1 MGVHLT
7 LVSARSGSHLGTRAE
22 VIESRCGP
30 RDFRGVL
37 ALAVR
42 GLLDTSA
49 RGAMV
54 TIDRALRRFC
64 VGLLALAWSIGGPAV
79 VSVVRAAPE
88 QGDASPSPP
97 NVAPE
102 DAGAADGSPPVPATE
117 TQALRGEIARQQKE
131 LQDTRRLA
139 AEAQK
144 AAEDARQAA
153 ATAQKAAEDANAG
166 ASEGKPDVLRIYGFT
181 EVGFERLWLNEAKF
195 LGPTP
200 PAANASSFVLG
211 NLDFY
216 FDAQPIRDWRSLVEI
231 RYSNAPLGTIQSF
244 GGLGGQFSRV
254 STRQSDPNAASPIAQ
269 QWAGEI
275 IIERAQID
283 WTPTQLFK
291 LRVGDF
297 FTPFGIW
304 NVDHGSPTL
313 IPIALPDAIAYGS
326 LPLRQIGLMAYGNA
340 FVGPWELGYMAT
352 LTNGRQE
359 LSNFAFDDNRG
370 FGGRLYGSKDSG
382 DTVLKFG
389 VSGYAGHVR
398 DKEVDLVNFSP
409 ITFATHST
417 FRYLEWNLGA
427 DVSLDLYRTR
437 IRIEGLMHRVQYDSG
452 QHELNLF
459 NPTQQLPNR
468 YESSVYAV
476 VAQQLPW
483 LGLEPYVMGEVGYFP
498 IPLPGTDTTS
508 ALSVGLNIHFSPS
521 VLLKTQLVR
530 SFFFGTRSGSYVAGA
545 DPANEDFSA
554 FYSRLVLVF

>member
-1 MGVHLT
+1 M
-7 LVSARSGSHLGTRAE
+7 
-22 VIESRCGP
+22 IESRCDP

-64 VGLLALAWSIGGPAV
+64 VGLLALAWSMVGPAV

-88 QGDASPSPP
+88 QGDAPPSPP
-97 NVAPE
+97 NVEPE

-117 TQALRGEIARQQKE
+117 TQALRGEIARQHKE

-153 ATAQKAAEDANAG
+153 ATAQKAAEAGNADG
-166 ASEGKPDVLRIYGFT
+166 SEGKPDVLRIYGFT
-181 EVGFERLWLNEAKF
+181 EVGFERSWVDEAKF
-195 LGPTP
+195 AGPDP

-231 RYSNAPLGTIQSF
+231 RYSNAPLGSIQSF
-244 GGLGGQFSRV
+244 GGLAGQFSRV

-313 IPIALPDAIAYGS
+313 IPVALPDPIAS
-326 LPLRQIGLMAYGNA
+326 DAVPLRQIGLMAYGNG

-370 FGGRLYGSKDSG
+370 FGGRLYLSKDSG
-382 DTVLKFG
+382 DSVLKFG
-389 VSGYAGHVR
+389 VSGYVGQVR
-398 DKEVDLVNFSP
+398 DQEVDLVSFSP
-409 ITFATHST
+409 VTFASHST
-417 FRYLEWNLGA
+417 FRYREWDLGA
-427 DVSLDLYRTR
+427 DVALDLNRTR
-437 IRIEGLMHRVQYDSG
+437 IRIEGIMHRVQYDSG
-452 QHELNLF
+452 QHEVNPA
-459 NPTQQLPNR
+459 NPTQQLSNR
-468 YESSVYAV
+468 YDSSVYGV
-476 VAQQLPW
+476 VAQDLPW
-483 LGLEPYVMGEVGYFP
+483 LGLEPYFMGEVAYFP
-498 IPLPGTDTTS
+498 VPLPGADMVFS
-508 ALSVGLNIHFSPS
+508 PSVGLNIHFSPA
-521 VLLKTQLVR
+521 VVLKTQLVR
-530 SFFFGTRSGSYVAGA
+530 SMFFGTRSSSSVAGA
-545 DPANEDFSA
+545 DAANGDVSA